1 MKRPEADNAAA
12 WSLPRVVNFFATH
25 RSGTADVYASERFFI
40 EPRLKAGV
48 RVLDVGCAQGGF
60 ASVLAEHLGD
70 FTYTGVDISADM
82 IAAARVRHP
91 RHAFHQVAEGRL
103 GPAEGEQF
111 DLVLVLGI
119 LHLHKKWR
127 DTLTAAWRATAG
139 SLIFDLR
146 ETEGP
151 TIDDKSRSYMR
162 MDFHG
167 GDERHVEARV
177 PYIVL
182 NAGEALGA
190 ARTICA
196 GTQRLSR
203 YGYFHPVTAS
213 ATTPVAEVMAS
224 VYCAER

>member
-12 WSLPRVVNFFATH
+12 WSLPRVVDFFATH

-40 EPRLKAGV
+40 EPRLKPGI

-60 ASVLAEHLGD
+60 ASVLAEHLKD
-70 FTYTGVDISADM
+70 FEYTGVDISADM
-82 IAAARVRHP
+82 IDAARVRHP
-91 RHAFHQVAEGRL
+91 QHTFHQVSEGRL
-103 GPAEGEQF
+103 GPADGQKF

-119 LHLHKKWR
+119 LHLHEKWR

-139 SLIFDLR
+139 GLIFDLR
-146 ETEGP
+146 ETDGS
-151 TIDDKSRSYMR
+151 TIADRKRSYMR

-167 GDERHVEARV
+167 GDARHAETRV

-196 GTQRLSR
+196 GAKRLSR
-203 YGYFHPVTAS
+203 YGYLHPVTAS

>member
-12 WSLPRVVNFFATH
+12 WSLPRVLDFFATH

-40 EPRLKAGV
+40 EPRLKPGI

-60 ASVLAEHLGD
+60 ASVLTEHLKD
-70 FTYTGVDISADM
+70 FEYTGVDISADM
-82 IAAARVRHP
+82 IDAARVRHP
-91 RHAFHQVAEGRL
+91 QHSFHQVLEGRL
-103 GPAEGEQF
+103 GPAEGQKF

-119 LHLHKKWR
+119 LHLHEKWR
-127 DTLTAAWRATAG
+127 DTLAAAWRATAG

-146 ETEGP
+146 ETDSP
-151 TIDDKSRSYMR
+151 TIDDKARSYMR

-167 GDERHVEARV
+167 GDARHAATRV

-190 ARTICA
+190 ARTLCA
-196 GTQRLSR
+196 DAQRLSR
-203 YGYFHPVTAS
+203 YGYLHPVTAS

>member
-1 MKRPEADNAAA
+1 MKKPTAGNAAA
-12 WSLPRVVNFFATH
+12 WSLPRVVDFFATH
-25 RSGTADVYASERFFI
+25 RTGTADVYASERFFI
-40 EPRLKAGV
+40 EPRLKPGI

-60 ASVLAEHLGD
+60 ASVLAEHLTD
-70 FTYTGVDISADM
+70 FEYTGVDISADM
-82 IAAARVRHP
+82 IAAARARHP
-91 RHAFHQVAEGRL
+91 KHAFHQVDEGTL
-103 GPAEGEQF
+103 GPARDRQF

-119 LHLHKKWR
+119 LHLHEKWR
-127 DTLTAAWRATAG
+127 DTLAAAWGATAG

-146 ETEGP
+146 ETDGP
-151 TIDDKSRSYMR
+151 TIADKERSYMR

-167 GDERHVEARV
+167 GDARHAETRV

-190 ARTICA
+190 ARTICDGA
-196 GTQRLSR
+196 KRLSR
-203 YGYFHPVTAS
+203 YGYLHAATAS